1 MKITEVYEKYK
12 IMPNLQRHQLKVA
25 GVAKAICDSM
35 IIPIDA
41 DSVIKAALLHDMG
54 NIIKYR
60 FDHAKEIFGFTD
72 EEIEH
77 AKNLQKEFVEKYGK
91 DEHVANCEIAKE
103 LNTTEKVQSL
113 VNDNHFKYLCVHK
126 DSNDIEMK
134 ILHYAD
140 TRVSPKGIVSFNE
153 RMSEAQER
161 YKEYPN
167 RASDDEVY
175 KLLDC
180 GREIESQIFSNS
192 KINREDI
199 NNEVVF
205 GYIEE
210 LKNYEI

>member
-1 MKITEVYEKYK
+1 
-12 IMPNLQRHQLKVA
+12 MPNLQRHQLRVA
-25 GVAKAICDSM
+25 SVAKVICDS
-35 IIPIDA
+35 INEEINVDT

-72 EEIEH
+72 EEINH
-77 AKNLQKEFVEKYGK
+77 AKALQKEFVEKYGS
-91 DEHVANCEIAKE
+91 DEHIANCAIAKE
-103 LNTTEKVQSL
+103 LNMSEKVQSL
-113 VNDNHFKYLCVHK
+113 IGDNHFKYLCNHR
-126 DSNDIEMK
+126 DDDNFEMK

-153 RMSEAQER
+153 RVEEAQER

-167 RASDDEVY
+167 RASDDEVN

-180 GREIESQIFSNS
+180 GRDIEKQIFENS
-192 KINREDI
+192 KIKPEDV
-199 NNEVVF
+199 NNESVLKYF
-205 GYIEE
+205 EE